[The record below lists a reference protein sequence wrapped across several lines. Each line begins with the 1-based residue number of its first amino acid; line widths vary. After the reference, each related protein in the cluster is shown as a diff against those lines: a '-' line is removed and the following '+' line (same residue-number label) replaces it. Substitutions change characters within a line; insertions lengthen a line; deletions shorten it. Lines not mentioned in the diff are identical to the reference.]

1 MWGEVISG
9 AANLG
14 SSILNNVM
22 NARNAREANE
32 ANKQAATTA
41 YNRQLEFWNMQ
52 NAYND
57 PSQAIGRLVKAGIN
71 PNAVYGNMQNS
82 ASTLSSVPQQSSSIP
97 SQFGLD
103 TQSVLEGVLQAK
115 AIQKADADITNVNAD
130 TAKKESEK
138 RLADANIHKTENEA
152 ATRYYELTELL
163 PTQKK
168 ELERKI
174 ETMDL
179 EAFFAEIQ
187 GQDTHL
193 MNEIQRNLA
202 DANYREFIQD
212 SELRHKILA
221 GTEKEIEARAK
232 LLAAQTYKTE
242 QEGRLAKAAA
252 DFAIN
257 TSKVRQRA
265 LEIANDIGEQDYAMK
280 VFQLIDA
287 EKWSELN
294 ELNLKFQQRMQSR
307 AQALEEKKHKLDVRK
322 QNYVE
327 KRDQEDR
334 ELRKEE
340 IEIRKAA
347 FIASSLFSLAN
358 LFKGST
364 QGLSTS
370 DYQTSQL
377 LLSM

>member
-57 PSQAIGRLVKAGIN
+57 PSQAISRLVKAGIN

-82 ASTLSSVPQQSSSIP
+82 ASSLSSVPQQSSSIP

-138 RLADANIHKTENEA
+138 RLADANVHKTENEA

-202 DANYREFIQD
+202 DANYREFIRD

-257 TSKVRQRA
+257 TAKVRQRA

-294 ELNLKFQQRMQSR
+294 ELNLKFQQRIQSR
-307 AQALEEKKHKLDVRK
+307 AQALEEKKHKLEVRK

-347 FIASSLFSLAN
+347 FVASSLFSLAN
-358 LFKGST
+358 LFKGSA